1 MDYLFVTFNFL
12 QLRRKLRVLR
22 ELCNHSL
29 SYTKWGLCLMVNHF
43 TYHFFQEF
51 DGNIDHYS
59 VVHHDL
65 NPPITERYVRFRPL
79 TWNVH
84 ISMRVEIYG
93 CTQGSF

>member
-43 TYHFFQEF
+43 TYHFFFRNLMETL
-51 DGNIDHYS
+51 I
-59 VVHHDL
+59 
-65 NPPITERYVRFRPL
+65 ITVWFI
-79 TWNVH
+79 T
-84 ISMRVEIYG
+84 I
-93 CTQGSF
+93 